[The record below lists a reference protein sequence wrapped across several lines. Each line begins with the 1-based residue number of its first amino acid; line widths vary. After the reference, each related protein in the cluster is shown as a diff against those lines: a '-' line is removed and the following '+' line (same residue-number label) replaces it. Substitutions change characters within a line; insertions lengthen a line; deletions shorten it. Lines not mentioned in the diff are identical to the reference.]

1 MSQTKQFHNIV
12 VKQPIINPVEN
23 FYEIS
28 KKKKKLAQQIY
39 LIIKILV
46 ENKSGSETNLDK
58 MDKSPFDNVVDYA
71 IKQLIVSIEH
81 MKFL

>member
-1 MSQTKQFHNIV
+1 MRSA
-12 VKQPIINPVEN
+12 
-23 FYEIS
+23 

-46 ENKSGSETNLDK
+46 ENKSGSKTNLDK
-58 MDKSPFDNVVDYA
+58 IDKSPFDNVVDYA